1 MTTGSPNTNMSHFV
15 SPATVLQ
22 QQMDPNSRDS
32 DGLTPLMHA
41 SAGGHEEVAGLLLA
55 HGARLGEVD
64 AHRRSALHWAVIAH
78 REGMLRLLLK
88 HADAA
93 SGDDASFQVE
103 VYDDAG
109 HTPLHTAVDIG
120 FEAGVAVLL
129 GFGADP
135 YSRAKK
141 S

>member
-1 MTTGSPNTNMSHFV
+1 
-15 SPATVLQ
+15 
-22 QQMDPNSRDS
+22 MDPSSRDS

-41 SAGGHEEVAGLLLA
+41 SAGGHKDVAKLLLT
-55 HGARLGEVD
+55 HGSRLGEVD
-64 AHRRSALHWAVIAH
+64 SHRRSALHWAVIAR
-78 REGMLRLLLK
+78 RESMLRMLLK
-88 HADAA
+88 HADAN
-93 SGDDASFQVE
+93 DPFQVE

-120 FEAGVAVLL
+120 FEAGVAILL
-129 GFGADP
+129 NFGADP

>member
-1 MTTGSPNTNMSHFV
+1 MIS
-15 SPATVLQ
+15 VLQ
-22 QQMDPNSRDS
+22 QHMDPNSRDS

-41 SAGGHEEVAGLLLA
+41 SAGGHDDVAELLL
-55 HGARLGEVD
+55 GAGSRLGDVD
-64 AHRRSALHWAVIAH
+64 SRRRSALHWAVIAR
-78 REGMLRLLLK
+78 RESMLRLLLR
-88 HADAA
+88 HADA
-93 SGDDASFQVE
+93 DDPFQVE

-129 GFGADP
+129 DFGADP

-141 S
+141 A